1 AETAKPAAARPKPV
15 RAARLSAWDL
25 RELEAL
31 PDAIATIEARQAELS
46 GKLADGSL
54 YRDAP
59 DEVERINAELATL
72 ESELEEKFARWE
84 LLEARRGDSA

>member
-1 AETAKPAAARPKPV
+1 M
-15 RAARLSAWDL
+15 
-25 RELEAL
+25 
-31 PDAIATIEARQAELS
+31 S